1 MENEAGALSRVAGLF
16 SARGYNIESLA
27 VVPTEDPS
35 LSRMTLVTRGTDEI
49 IEQITKQ
56 LNKLIDVVK
65 LMDMTEGPH
74 IEREMMLVKVQAQ
87 GEQRN
92 ELKRVSDIFRGR
104 IIDVTDENYTI
115 ELTGAGDKLDAFLQA
130 LDKSV
135 IIEVTEW
142 GVRAIVLDETG
153 ESSGHQGWL
162 EHDSR
167 YLHAPFGWWQC
178 AACSKHRMKAEFTN
192 AQLKKK
198 ATARCKRCTGSD
210 TTSRRGAIRPH
221 ECAEC
226 KWIKPKE
233 SFTQSQLKKGAA
245 AKCVA
250 CADGQ
255 GNVTNYREASILN
268 WLEQAYSDNYFD
280 REARWAASY
289 YGEDPVPDENEE
301 EAGDG
306 YETKEA
312 ETGARVPL

>member
-1 MENEAGALSRVAGLF
+1 MH
-16 SARGYNIESLA
+16 SATTSF
-27 VVPTEDPS
+27 VS
-35 LSRMTLVTRGTDEI
+35 GTIGEVGSQGDDGV
-49 IEQITKQ
+49 
-56 LNKLIDVVK
+56 NK
-65 LMDMTEGPH
+65 
-74 IEREMMLVKVQAQ
+74 
-87 GEQRN
+87 
-92 ELKRVSDIFRGR
+92 
-104 IIDVTDENYTI
+104 
-115 ELTGAGDKLDAFLQA
+115 
-130 LDKSV
+130 DKSKYGRKIGDTV
-135 IIEVTEW
+135 MVQCIPTRDWHKSEIIEVTEW
-142 GVRAIVLDETG
+142 GVRAVVLDETG

-167 YLHAPFGWWQC
+167 YLRAPFGWWQC

-255 GNVTNYREASILN
+255 GNVTNDREASILN

>member
-1 MENEAGALSRVAGLF
+1 
-16 SARGYNIESLA
+16 
-27 VVPTEDPS
+27 
-35 LSRMTLVTRGTDEI
+35 
-49 IEQITKQ
+49 
-56 LNKLIDVVK
+56 
-65 LMDMTEGPH
+65 
-74 IEREMMLVKVQAQ
+74 
-87 GEQRN
+87 
-92 ELKRVSDIFRGR
+92 
-104 IIDVTDENYTI
+104 
-115 ELTGAGDKLDAFLQA
+115 
-130 LDKSV
+130 
-135 IIEVTEW
+135 
-142 GVRAIVLDETG
+142 
-153 ESSGHQGWL
+153 
-162 EHDSR
+162 
-167 YLHAPFGWWQC
+167 
-178 AACSKHRMKAEFTN
+178 MKAEFTN

-255 GNVTNYREASILN
+255 GNVTNDREASILN
-268 WLEQAYSDNYFD
+268 WLEQAYSDTYFD

-301 EAGDG
+301 EAGG
-306 YETKEA
+306 GHETKEA